1 MDSANKCCEGWNKLS
16 SLEFSG
22 NGVNVGVRKA
32 RFDGSRMGDG
42 GIRSPVGKDKIT
54 IGAVIAT
61 VLVIKWIIFENPVQT
76 HSQCAIA
83 QVIQSCSHQWNH
95 AT

>member
-42 GIRSPVGKDKIT
+42 GIR
-54 IGAVIAT
+54 
-61 VLVIKWIIFENPVQT
+61 
-76 HSQCAIA
+76 
-83 QVIQSCSHQWNH
+83 
-95 AT
+95 